1 MDRELEKPTGRLSGA
16 TALKAAA
23 LAVCALVLL
32 RHAWISD
39 DAFITMR
46 TVRNLVEGEGL
57 RWNLHE
63 RVQGFTHP
71 LWMFL
76 LALAYSLTHEPMAAG
91 LLLSLGLSLATLYL
105 VAFRLHL
112 PGPAAL
118 LAMAGLVSSK
128 SFVDYSTSGLEN
140 PLTHLLFVLL
150 VAEHL
155 RGNGPVGCDPEAESR
170 RRAFRVTL
178 LTGLLALN
186 RLDTMLVSLPFI
198 LSAYWR
204 LHDTFRGA
212 GKTLVVGLAPLL
224 LWEIFAVVYYGFP
237 FPNTAYAK
245 LAAGIP
251 SSELWLQGLGYT
263 LSQIAFDPTSLLVI
277 ACALGLLVLQRERRL
292 YALGFGI
299 VLYLVYIVRIGG
311 DFMAGRYFTLPLLAS
326 ALLLAFLLREQWLPK
341 GATAYLPAAVMTAAG
356 LLLTPHPTLGANVDY
371 NLAIS
376 AISKAPW
383 DERGVGD
390 ERAFYLGNS
399 ALLRMHRGGN
409 IPNDERKKQG
419 QAIAPN
425 QVWSTGSPLGV
436 LSFFAPPTA
445 IILDGYGITDALIA
459 RLPAVDKKNWR
470 IGHFWR
476 DVPTGY
482 GESISQERNL
492 IADENVARLYDRVKL
507 VVSDPIWTWPRWK
520 EIVRL
525 NFDLKTR

>member
-1 MDRELEKPTGRLSGA
+1 MDTEHEKPTGRLSGA

-23 LAVCALVLL
+23 LVVCALVLL

-39 DAFITMR
+39 DAFITLR
-46 TVRNLVEGEGL
+46 TVRNLMEGEGL
-57 RWNLHE
+57 RWNLNE

-71 LWMFL
+71 LWMFS
-76 LALAYSLTHEPMAAG
+76 LAAVYSLTHEPMAAG
-91 LLLSLGLSLATLYL
+91 LLLSLGLSLVTLYL
-105 VAFRLHL
+105 VAFRLRL
-112 PGPAAL
+112 PAPAVL
-118 LAMAGLVSSK
+118 LVMAGLVASK

-150 VAEHL
+150 VAEHM
-155 RGNGPVGCDPEAESR
+155 RGHEAGCDPQADSR

-178 LTGLLALN
+178 LAGLLALN
-186 RLDTMLVSLPFI
+186 RLDTMLVSLPFL

-212 GKTLVVGLAPLL
+212 GKTLVVGFAPLL
-224 LWEIFAVVYYGFP
+224 LWQIFAVIYYGFP

-251 SSELWLQGLGYT
+251 SSALWLQGLGYH

-277 ACALGLLVLQRERRL
+277 ACALVLLVLQRERRL
-292 YALGFGI
+292 YPLGFGI

-311 DFMAGRYFTLPLLAS
+311 DFMAGRYFALPLLAS
-326 ALLLAFLLREQWLPK
+326 ALLLALLLREQLAQK
-341 GATAYLPAAVMTAAG
+341 SATAYLPAAVLTAAG
-356 LLLTPHPTLGANVDY
+356 LLLTVHPTLGANVEY
-371 NLAIS
+371 GLAIG

-390 ERAFYLGNS
+390 ERAFYVGNS
-399 ALLRMHRGGN
+399 ALMRMRRGGD

-419 QAIAPN
+419 QAIAAN
-425 QVWSTGSPLGV
+425 QVWSTGSQLGV

-445 IILDGYGITDALIA
+445 IILDGYGLTDALIA
-459 RLPAVDKKNWR
+459 RLPALDKKNWR
-470 IGHFWR
+470 VGHFWR
-476 DVPTGY
+476 DVPAGY

-492 IADENVARLYDRVKL
+492 IADENVAHLYDRVKL
-507 VVSDPIWTWPRWK
+507 VVSGPIWTWARWK

-525 NFDLKTR
+525 NFDLNTQ